1 MTLFLDLNAFSET
14 MANNPT
20 GNDLLRR
27 VDRRVATYYLA
38 VPLAGEGDRVTVAT
52 AYPDNAG
59 GLRVLERLLRA
70 AVVPVAGSE
79 DELLAAIARMYP
91 ESAPGEAA
99 VMAWSDDPAAA
110 EQVIAAANA
119 FGRAAG
125 RPVVIMDAT
134 ATADEVITR
143 AGYDFSLLV
152 ARVSNEAAR
161 ERLVRQS
168 PVSLL
173 LVRGPY
179 APIDRTLV
187 ALRGYGSDFE
197 TLGRIYPLLAREG
210 AGATVLPLSHPG
222 SARVN
227 GPLNGNAAARRHLQQ
242 FLRNLNRTDTQVD
255 IRLSQGDPADQ
266 IVTELAGGGYDM
278 LVVAAEAEGEF
289 VWRVMS
295 RIERENIWPGRPVLF
310 VRPPVKVTN
319 SDTKYEIRDTRYE
332 KRHTGEVDQ
341 PCHA

>member
-1 MTLFLDLNAFSET
+1 MTLYLDLNAFSQAMAET
-14 MANNPT
+14 PADS
-20 GNDLLRR
+20 DLLRR

-38 VPLAGEGDRVTVAT
+38 VPLAGEDNRVTVAT
-52 AYPDNAG
+52 AHPDNADA
-59 GLRVLERLLRA
+59 LRVLERLLQA

-79 DELLAAIARMYP
+79 DELLAAIARIYP

-99 VMAWSDDPAAA
+99 IMAWSDDPAWA
-110 EQVIAAANA
+110 EAVIAAANA
-119 FGRAAG
+119 FGRAAE
-125 RPVVIMDAT
+125 RPVVIMDST
-134 ATADEVITR
+134 ATPDEVIAR

-152 ARVSNEAAR
+152 ARVTDEAAR

-197 TLGRIYPLLAREG
+197 TLERIYPLLAREG

-222 SARVN
+222 GTRPNA
-227 GPLNGNAAARRHLQQ
+227 PLNGNVSARRHLQQ
-242 FLRNLNRTDTQVD
+242 FLHAANRGDARVD

-266 IVTELAGGGYDM
+266 IVTELAGGRYDM

-289 VWRVMS
+289 VWRVLA
-295 RIERENIWPGRPVLF
+295 RIEREAMWPGRPVL
-310 VRPPVKVTN
+310 VVKPPVKVTG
-319 SDTKYEIRDTRYE
+319 YE
-332 KRHTGEVDQ
+332 
-341 PCHA
+341 

>member
-1 MTLFLDLNAFSET
+1 MTLYLDLNAFSE
-14 MANNPT
+14 AIAAAPADS
-20 GNDLLRR
+20 DLLRR

-38 VPLAGEGDRVTVAT
+38 LPLAGEDNRVTVAT
-52 AYPDNAG
+52 AYPDNADA
-59 GLRVLERLLRA
+59 LRVLERLLQA

-79 DELLAAIARMYP
+79 DDLLAAIARFYP

-99 VMAWSDDPAAA
+99 VMAWSDDPAWT
-110 EQVIAAANA
+110 EPVIAAANA

-125 RPVVIMDAT
+125 RPVVIMDST
-134 ATADEVITR
+134 AAVDEVIAR

-152 ARVSNEAAR
+152 AHVSGAAAR

-197 TLGRIYPLLAREG
+197 TLERIYPLLAREG
-210 AGATVLPLSHPG
+210 TGATVLPLTHPG
-222 SARVN
+222 SAR
-227 GPLNGNAAARRHLQQ
+227 GGDPLNGNAAARRHLRQ
-242 FLRNLNRTDTQVD
+242 FLRDANRSGARVD

-266 IVTELAGGGYDM
+266 IAGELAGGRYDM

-289 VWRVMS
+289 VWRVLS
-295 RIERENIWPGRPVLF
+295 RIEREGIWPERPVML
-310 VRPPVKVTN
+310 VRPPVKVTHA
-319 SDTKYEIRDTRYE
+319 DTKYEIRNTKIGILE
-332 KRHTGEVDQ
+332 K
-341 PCHA
+341 